1 METVMRAPKP
11 EVTIYPWQEPK
22 DRIPVVVRQI
32 RTFMKAHRP
41 A

>member
-1 METVMRAPKP
+1 MLAPKS

-22 DRIPVVVRQI
+22 ERIPVVVRQI

-41 A
+41 VS